1 MTVERVSCKRFSCKR
16 NQQLALDFFFLSFVH
31 YLSPDFGREKIKKE
45 KRLFFFSP
53 IKLFFPTFIVI
64 IVNPSP
70 RKRRSSRDF

>member
-45 KRLFFFSP
+45 KRLFFFSQ
-53 IKLFFPTFIVI
+53 
-64 IVNPSP
+64 
-70 RKRRSSRDF
+70 